1 VSKARILI
9 ADDDPQTL
17 KVIRL
22 HLEHAGYT
30 VTCAQD
36 AYAALAAARQNPP
49 DVLVLD
55 VNMPA
60 GNGFSVQER
69 ISKLEELS
77 GIPVIYVTGERSS
90 RVTAASRYLGAFAVI
105 HKPFGVAD
113 LLEQIKLAIS
123 GERSTPRPVRL

>member
-1 VSKARILI
+1 MSKATVLI

-22 HLEHAGYT
+22 HLEHAGYRVICT
-30 VTCAQD
+30 QD
-36 AYAALAAARQNPP
+36 AYAALAAARRDPP

-69 ISKLEELS
+69 INKLEELT

-105 HKPFGVAD
+105 HKPFSVAD
-113 LLEQIKLAIS
+113 LLEKIKLAAS
-123 GERSTPRPVRL
+123 GERGRSKPVEL

>member
-1 VSKARILI
+1 MNKATVLI

-22 HLEHAGYT
+22 HLEHAGYE
-30 VTCAQD
+30 VICAQD

-69 ISKLEELS
+69 INKLEELA
-77 GIPVIYVTGERSS
+77 GVPVIYVTGERSS

-113 LLEQIKLAIS
+113 LLEKIKLAIAS
-123 GERSTPRPVRL
+123 ERTGVPSVRL